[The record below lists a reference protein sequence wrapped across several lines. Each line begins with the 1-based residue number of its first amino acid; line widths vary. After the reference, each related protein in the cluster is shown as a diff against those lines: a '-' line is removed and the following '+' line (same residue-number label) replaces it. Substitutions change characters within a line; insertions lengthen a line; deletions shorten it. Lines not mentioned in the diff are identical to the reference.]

1 MQMSEPSAPR
11 RQAWGCWPCV
21 AASLAIHALLLG
33 LGNLY
38 FWKDSE
44 VRFSWA
50 EHSVAVCLVSP
61 GVPQKGEAQEP
72 VSDVKPEPFS
82 ENAMEPARPVPT
94 QPRKVAQKKKSAVE
108 KRKPAPPSEAPGS
121 ESPSP
126 ERKGEAEGNGLVP
139 HQGVAGGPSKGDASA
154 PTYARFVP
162 PEYPPQARRRNLGG
176 RVLLRVLVDTE
187 GRAKEMEVVESS
199 HPMFTE
205 AARKSARRSRYVP
218 LMRQGRSLESWV
230 LIPFQFTLK

>member
-1 MQMSEPSAPR
+1 MSEPSAPR

-21 AASLAIHALLLG
+21 AVSLAIHALLLG
-33 LGNLY
+33 FGNLY

-44 VRFSWA
+44 VRLSGA

-94 QPRKVAQKKKSAVE
+94 KPRKAAQKKKPVAE

-176 RVLLRVLVDTE
+176 RVLLRVLVDAE